1 MLGVDF
7 LGFLDLFLIITI
19 IKGLDLVSFLQI
31 FQFDLFV
38 HLSNRESTSATVHSF
53 NVLYSLLGQVLEW
66 SGVDV
71 LIHERGTSE

>member
-19 IKGLDLVSFLQI
+19 IKRLYLVSFLQI

-38 HLSNRESTSATVHSF
+38 HLSHREATSATVHSF
-53 NVLYSLLGQVLEW
+53 YVLYSFLGQVLEW

-71 LIHERGTSE
+71 LVHERGTGE